1 MHVRPVKP
9 ISLRTPGVMLRH
21 LLSVVVTILLV
32 LSIQVPVEA
41 ESPEIEAL
49 KKDVDALR
57 LELDEIKT
65 LLRER
70 VGILGERWDRLL
82 TLRESEIETIKR
94 LLGTGRRVLPHQFL
108 QHGQRLRIKRGPLA
122 GVEGILVRANPQK
135 GLLVVSVDL
144 LQRSVAVHLECT
156 DLEAA

>member
-21 LLSVVVTILLV
+21 LLSVVVVTILLV
-32 LSIQVPVEA
+32 LPIQAPVEA

-70 VGILGERWDRLL
+70 VGIPMRGVV
-82 TLRESEIETIKR
+82 
-94 LLGTGRRVLPHQFL
+94 LGTEDSHRSRGRRMP
-108 QHGQRLRIKRGPLA
+108 G
-122 GVEGILVRANPQK
+122 
-135 GLLVVSVDL
+135 
-144 LQRSVAVHLECT
+144 
-156 DLEAA
+156 